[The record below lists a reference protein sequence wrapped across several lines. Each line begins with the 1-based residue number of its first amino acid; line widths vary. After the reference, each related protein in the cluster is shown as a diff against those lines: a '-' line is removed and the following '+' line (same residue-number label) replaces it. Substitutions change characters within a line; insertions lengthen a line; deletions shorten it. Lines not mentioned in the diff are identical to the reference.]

1 MDLLRKLTILLICI
15 VILKPG
21 LQSQNEKINSTVRV
35 EVIFEHPAICAPST
49 ILREYFNNCEYCY
62 KSTITDTFKLK
73 MLDSL
78 LNRLQINSEEFIF
91 NNIILCK
98 LYYNDGSYKELIL
111 GAFSGTIFNRV
122 QMNDDND
129 LNFFIKNEIGFYDL
143 MEVEYLHFF
152 RELKNEE
159 YLNNVILNHRKIQ
172 KFDCKILELPSE
184 D

>member
-1 MDLLRKLTILLICI
+1 MEIFRKLIILLGCI
-15 VILKPG
+15 VFLESS
-21 LQSQNEKINSTVRV
+21 LQSQN
-35 EVIFEHPAICAPST
+35 AQQYST
-49 ILREYFNNCEYCY
+49 IRIEVVFLHPSISTPTIITREDLINDEYCL
-62 KSTITDTFKLK
+62 KSILTDTVKLK
-73 MLDSL
+73 RLDSL
-78 LNRLQINSEEFIF
+78 LNGLQIKSEDFSF
-91 NNIILCK
+91 DNIILCK
-98 LYYNDGSYKELIL
+98 LYSKDGSYKELIL

-143 MEVEYLHFF
+143 MEVEYLNIF

>member
-1 MDLLRKLTILLICI
+1 MKIFKLLLLLFCI
-15 VILKPG
+15 GSFVSNIQAQYVK
-21 LQSQNEKINSTVRV
+21 NSKTTKV

-78 LNRLQINSEEFIF
+78 LNGLKINSEKFIF

-111 GAFSGTIFNRV
+111 GTFSGTIFNRV
-122 QMNDDND
+122 QMKDNND

-143 MEVEYLHFF
+143 MEVEYLHIF

>member
-1 MDLLRKLTILLICI
+1 MKIFKLLLLLFCI
-15 VILKPG
+15 GSFVSNIQAQHVK
-21 LQSQNEKINSTVRV
+21 NSKTTKV
-35 EVIFEHPAICAPST
+35 EVIFEHPAISTPST

-78 LNRLQINSEEFIF
+78 LNGLKINSEKFIF

-111 GAFSGTIFNRV
+111 GAFSGTLFNGV
-122 QMNDDND
+122 QMNDNND

-143 MEVEYLHFF
+143 MEVEYLNIF
-152 RELKNEE
+152 RELKNED
-159 YLNNVILNHRKIQ
+159 YLKTAILNHRKYI
-172 KFDCKILELPSE
+172 KFEAKAHDIGIE
-184 D
+184 

>member
-35 EVIFEHPAICAPST
+35 EVIFEHPSICTPST
-49 ILREYFNNCEYCY
+49 ILREHFINCEYCY

-78 LNRLQINSEEFIF
+78 LNGLQIKSEDFIF

-98 LYYNDGSYKELIL
+98 LYSKDGSYKELIL
-111 GAFSGTIFNRV
+111 GASFGTIFNGV
-122 QMNDDND
+122 QMNDNND

-143 MEVEYLHFF
+143 MELDYLKIF
-152 RELKNEE
+152 REFKNEE
-159 YLNNVILNHRKIQ
+159 YLNNVIINHRKIK

-184 D
+184 E